1 MKFINVVAYLVIV
14 MISMLLVECGDPMIK
29 TKAPDHYVKKEL
41 EKLAPVAIQA
51 DLSQLTDNEKQ
62 VIMKLVEAG
71 KIIDQLFLLQVD
83 RDNLQIRRELVS
95 MSDSNKELYL
105 QMFDIMFGS
114 WNRLKHNE
122 PFLNSEKKPAGAGFY
137 PTDMTKGEF
146 EAHLKKNPGDRKL
159 FEDTF
164 SVIDRKKGR
173 LTAIKYHEYY
183 REFVQKLSQK
193 LTEAANMA
201 ENENLK
207 VFLHQRSADLLTD
220 EYYESD
226 MAWMDLDGKIEVVVG
241 PYEVYEDQLFNYK
254 AAYEL
259 FLCIVDLDA
268 SQKLEAASKY
278 LDDMEDNLPIPDE
291 YKNFDRGSSSP
302 VKVVQEIYTA
312 GDTKAGI
319 QTAAFNLPNDERV
332 REAKGSK
339 KVMLKNITEAKF
351 NKILIPIAKKILAQK
366 PLENVRFDCYFN
378 HILMHEISHG
388 LGPGTLTL
396 ADGSETTVARE
407 LKDVYSVIEECK
419 ADVLGLYNYLYM
431 MEKGIFEQDRYAAYA
446 SYLGG
451 MFRSIRFGINEA
463 HGGGVAIQFNYLL
476 DKGAFYV
483 DENEKLNVDP
493 DKIEAV
499 IKELANTV
507 LIIEAEGDYDSAKQL
522 ISQYSI
528 MTPLM
533 EKIIEDLETLPI
545 DIRPDYEILN
555 Q

>member
-1 MKFINVVAYLVIV
+1 MKQKKLVAYLVIV
-14 MISMLLVECGDPMIK
+14 MISILLFECGEPMIK
-29 TKAPDHYVKKEL
+29 TKAPVGYVKNEL
-41 EKLAPVAIQA
+41 EKLAPVDIQA
-51 DLSQLTDNEKQ
+51 DLSGLTENEKQ

-71 KIIDQLFLLQVD
+71 NIIDQLFLLQVD
-83 RDNLQIRRELVS
+83 RDNPEIRRELVD
-95 MSDSNKELYL
+95 MKDSDKALYL
-105 QMFDIMFGS
+105 EMFDIMFGS
-114 WNRLKHNE
+114 WNRLEHNE
-122 PFLNSEKKPAGAGFY
+122 PFLNSEEKPAGAGFY
-137 PTDMTKGEF
+137 PIDMTKSEF
-146 EAHLKKNPGDRKL
+146 EEHLRINPGDRKL

-164 SVIDRKKGR
+164 TIIDRKNGE

-183 REFVQKLSQK
+183 RELVRKLSALLK
-193 LTEAANMA
+193 EAAEMA
-201 ENENLK
+201 DNKHLK
-207 VFLHQRSADLLTD
+207 TYLNQRSADLLTD
-220 EYYESD
+220 DYYESD
-226 MAWMDLDGKIEVVVG
+226 MAWMDLNGKIEVVVG

-268 SQKLEAASKY
+268 SRKLEAASKY

-351 NKILIPIAKKILAQK
+351 NKILVPIAEKILAPR
-366 PLENVRFDCYFN
+366 PLKNVSFDCYFN

-396 ADGSETTVARE
+396 ADGTETTVARE

-431 MEKGIFEQDRYAAYA
+431 MDKGVFEEDRYAAYA

-451 MFRSIRFGINEA
+451 MYRSIRFGINEA

-476 DKGAFYV
+476 DKGAFYI

-493 DKIEAV
+493 EKIETV
-499 IKELANTV
+499 IKDLTNKV
-507 LIIEAEGDYDSAKQL
+507 LIIEAEGDYEAAKKL
-522 ISQYSI
+522 IGKYSV

-533 EKIIEDLETLPI
+533 EKIIEDLEELPI
-545 DIRPDYEILN
+545 DIRPNYEILSR
-555 Q
+555 